1 MPKGVFGLSRGEDNM
16 NDTHKDAINPRKAFA
31 KEVERIEA
39 LPQAQR
45 WRAIKELLFKV
56 KPELKAIDKQFC
68 AGVAEERSN
77 MLNDLGT
84 TKSMSTRKLYSMP
97 QYLYAA
103 LHVLDPEF
111 TRLQADPEQTKSLNL
126 KIARVFPEYTL
137 AKRI

>member
-1 MPKGVFGLSRGEDNM
+1 M

-39 LPQAQR
+39 LPQTKR
-45 WRAIKELLFKV
+45 WRAIKDLLFKV
-56 KPELKAIDKQFC
+56 KPDIIALDREFIKA
-68 AGVAEERSN
+68 VAEERAN
-77 MLNDLGT
+77 TLNDLGA
-84 TKSMSTRKLYSMP
+84 TKSLSTRKLLSMP

-111 TRLQADPEQTKSLNL
+111 TKLQDDPQLSKKTNL
-126 KIARVFPEYTL
+126 KLAQTFPEYCV

>member
-1 MPKGVFGLSRGEDNM
+1 M

-39 LPQAQR
+39 LPQARR

-56 KPELKAIDKQFC
+56 KPELKAIDRQFC
-68 AGVAEERSN
+68 AGIAEERTGL
-77 MLNDLGT
+77 LNDLGA
-84 TKSMSTRKLYSMP
+84 TKGLSTRKLYSMP

-103 LHVLDPEF
+103 LHLLDPEF
-111 TRLQADPEQTKSLNL
+111 TKLQGDIEQTKSLNL
-126 KIARVFPEYTL
+126 KIAKVFPEYTI

>member
-1 MPKGVFGLSRGEDNM
+1 M

-39 LPQAQR
+39 LPQARR

-56 KPELKAIDKQFC
+56 KPELKTIDRQFC
-68 AGVAEERSN
+68 AGIAEERTGL
-77 MLNDLGT
+77 LNDLGA
-84 TKSMSTRKLYSMP
+84 TKSLSTRKLYSMP

-103 LHVLDPEF
+103 LHLLDPEF
-111 TRLQADPEQTKSLNL
+111 TKLQGDIEQTKSLNL
-126 KIARVFPEYTL
+126 KIAKVFPEYTI